1 MLDVGGATLDDV
13 TAWSTWQDPT
23 ASSRGS
29 GVAEEKI
36 QRESDRITKALVP
49 FFFMYLLFLGII
61 TMGQKM
67 LSSIIEEKTS
77 RVIEV
82 LLSALSPFQLMAG
95 KILGLVGIGL
105 TVVCLW
111 GVTAY
116 IAARW
121 QGLNVEIAPA
131 MLPYFV
137 VYYALAFLLFSST
150 MVGIGSVCN
159 TIKETQ
165 SLMTPVMLFCVVP
178 LLAWQNILQEPG
190 GTLARGL
197 SFFPPTTPMVMILRL
212 SAGSDVST
220 IEVLASIVLLAAAV
234 LLAIWGAAK
243 VFRTGI
249 LMYGKR
255 PGLLEVARW
264 LRQA

>member
-1 MLDVGGATLDDV
+1 
-13 TAWSTWQDPT
+13 
-23 ASSRGS
+23 
-29 GVAEEKI
+29 
-36 QRESDRITKALVP
+36 
-49 FFFMYLLFLGII
+49 MYLLFLGIM
-61 TMGQKM
+61 TMGQQM
-67 LSSIIEEKTS
+67 LSSIIEEKSS

-82 LLSALSPFQLMAG
+82 LLSAVSPFQLMAG
-95 KILGLVGIGL
+95 KIMGLVGIGL

-111 GVTAY
+111 GAAALAT
-116 IAARW
+116 ARW
-121 QGLNVEIAPA
+121 QGLNVGIAPA

-137 VYYALAFLLFSST
+137 IYYILAFLLFGST

-165 SLMTPVMLFCVVP
+165 SLMTPIVFVCIMP
-178 LLAWQNILQEPG
+178 LLAWQNIIRDSN

-212 SAGSDVST
+212 SAGTHISPLEIV
-220 IEVLASIVLLAAAV
+220 ASIVLLAAAV
-234 LLAIWGAAK
+234 LAATWVATK

-255 PGLLEVARW
+255 PGLPEVARW
-264 LRQA
+264 LRQS